1 MDFNKNMRAGYQG
14 TKDSMRELADRLTN
28 NQGMV
33 DNVYE
38 TKSSANKSRM
48 KPYMKG
54 GAVKK
59 EGYMKGGAVKKFAVG
74 GVAKIRH
81 GEATADGT
89 PKGGKKKSLKDIL

>member
-14 TKDSMRELADRLTN
+14 TKDSMRELADRLMN
-28 NQGMV
+28 NPGLA
-33 DNVYE
+33 DDVYDS
-38 TKSSANKSRM
+38 KSSANKSRIR
-48 KPYMKG
+48 PYMKG

-59 EGYMKGGAVKKFAVG
+59 AGHMKGGAVKKFAMG